1 MSRVTAP
8 YKTQNITLAQDLKDA
23 GLVDTVTMVTFPL
36 ARNKI
41 MIRLENIGDIYDN
54 AAETTVQLKDIA
66 LTLCYYANSMNTFYM
81 WPEVTITEMSLTG
94 NMPLE
99 ELKKRKIQWLTR
111 DDAILNRK

>member
-1 MSRVTAP
+1 
-8 YKTQNITLAQDLKDA
+8 
-23 GLVDTVTMVTFPL
+23 MVTFPL

-54 AAETTVQLKDIA
+54 AAEATVQLKDIA